1 MNNANYR
8 ISLDIHDTASQVTL
22 SARKGE
28 TGRTIYASLTERGRP
43 YEITEGCQAEF
54 VCVRPN
60 GRKLKNECVIEGN
73 VIRYDLTM
81 ATVSTA
87 GIAECEFRLMDASG
101 ALLTSPRFWLE
112 VWATIYTEGDAVDS
126 EIANMGVIKSANPGY
141 SEVFM
146 WSDGN
151 PNNENRVGYF
161 VGEDMAR
168 SASMVKIC
176 DSQSNIRGV
185 SMAAPGFASNAPG
198 SRYDENSA
206 LRPQY
211 CYVGLLGFAPVIDH
225 GACAVNGR
233 CRAGDDGTAVPDTS
247 GGGYLVV
254 ERLDE
259 ERVLILMEPAGDIL
273 VRVENMVQN
282 MQTQSVYCFKVI
294 IGTTWSGTKA
304 PYTQTISVPGMLST
318 DEPTIAMA
326 ASEDIDTA
334 QREWAAFESVYCIT
348 TGNGNIKVYSMSKTT
363 TPFKIQMLVVRQGA
377 PGSGG
382 YAAVLY
388 PGTTGDVIAEVDG
401 KAYAIDNAELGQQ
414 PSQEHMYSFEI
425 L

>member
-1 MNNANYR
+1 
-8 ISLDIHDTASQVTL
+8 
-22 SARKGE
+22 
-28 TGRTIYASLTERGRP
+28 
-43 YEITEGCQAEF
+43 
-54 VCVRPN
+54 
-60 GRKLKNECVIEGN
+60 
-73 VIRYDLTM
+73 M
-81 ATVSTA
+81 A
-87 GIAECEFRLMDASG
+87 
-101 ALLTSPRFWLE
+101 
-112 VWATIYTEGDAVDS
+112 
-126 EIANMGVIKSANPGY
+126 
-141 SEVFM
+141 
-146 WSDGN
+146 
-151 PNNENRVGYF
+151 
-161 VGEDMAR
+161 
-168 SASMVKIC
+168 
-176 DSQSNIRGV
+176 IRGNIEPTEILRGKMV
-185 SMAAPGFASNAPG
+185 GFI
-198 SRYDENSA
+198 
-206 LRPQY
+206 
-211 CYVGLLGFAPVIDH
+211 VIDKTLTVA
-225 GACAVNGR
+225 GACAD
-233 CRAGDDGTAVPDTS
+233 AKATGDAIKAAQTKAEKKADEAKTAADNAKTAANNAGTA
-247 GGGYLVV
+247 
-254 ERLDE
+254 
-259 ERVLILMEPAGDIL
+259 A
-273 VRVENMVQN
+273 ENAHTAADNAMTAAN
-282 MQTQSVYCFKVI
+282 NAQSTADNALAAVDGVNNVYAFVTT